1 MKTLVTDVLG
11 LAEYDEAVMDEQM
24 EYATILDNTVTFH
37 FRDGHEVSREFHDK
51 RHGTKWTE
59 ERRVKQSQAIR
70 DSWTEERRAAV
81 GERMKQIRSEKKWP
95 KR

>member
-37 FRDGHEVSREFHDK
+37 FRDGHEVSREFHDN

>member
-37 FRDGHEVSREFHDK
+37 FRDGHEATLEFHDK
-51 RHGTKWTE
+51 RRGKKWTA
-59 ERRVKQSQAIR
+59 ERREKQCQAIKG
-70 DSWTEERRAAV
+70 SWTEERRAAMS
-81 GERMKQIRSEKKWP
+81 ERMKQIRSEKQWP
-95 KR
+95 KQ